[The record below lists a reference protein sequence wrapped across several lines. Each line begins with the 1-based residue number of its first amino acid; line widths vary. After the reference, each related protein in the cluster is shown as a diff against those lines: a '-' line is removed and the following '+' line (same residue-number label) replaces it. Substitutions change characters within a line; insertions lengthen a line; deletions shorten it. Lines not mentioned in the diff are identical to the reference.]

1 MPRFLGGSIALVA
14 LWAVVAVSAAAEPV
28 DVASEDCSGDTSPR
42 WQNQRELGDDDNQ
55 SNGLPSD
62 FTRLSSALAA
72 DNAAAFE
79 DDDEDDEPEFLTE
92 SRTAVEIGSDE
103 SLGASVDGFIT
114 ELYDHALLLQSDTDA
129 QEVRPPFPCTCPKF
143 LTLRVSIRTP
153 LGARG

>member
-62 FTRLSSALAA
+62 FTRLS
-72 DNAAAFE
+72 
-79 DDDEDDEPEFLTE
+79 
-92 SRTAVEIGSDE
+92 R
-103 SLGASVDGFIT
+103 
-114 ELYDHALLLQSDTDA
+114 
-129 QEVRPPFPCTCPKF
+129 
-143 LTLRVSIRTP
+143 
-153 LGARG
+153 GARGRELAALIICGAACL